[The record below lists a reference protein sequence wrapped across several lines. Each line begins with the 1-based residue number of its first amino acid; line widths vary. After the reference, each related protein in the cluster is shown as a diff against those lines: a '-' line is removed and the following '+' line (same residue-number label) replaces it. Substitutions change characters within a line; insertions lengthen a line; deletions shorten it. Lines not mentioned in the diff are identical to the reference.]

1 MWGVKDYMAKDRA
14 IICMCPK
21 KNSTKQAQLIL
32 MEEMCGFVSCG
43 VSLFVFWLL
52 FYRWKWGSEKLE
64 DEERSSGR
72 WTWMSGG
79 KGR

>member
-52 FYRWKWGSEKLE
+52 FYR
-64 DEERSSGR
+64 
-72 WTWMSGG
+72 
-79 KGR
+79 